1 MDVSSR
7 NSEACSC
14 TKRMKIS
21 FVNGCFDVLH
31 PGHIELLKYA
41 RSFGDYLIV
50 AIDSDRKVAEMKGP
64 ERPIFSQF
72 DRRLMLDAIR
82 YVDVVHV
89 FDTRQELEELLESL
103 KPDTMVV
110 GSDWKGKEVVGSH
123 YAKSVRFFDRQGDY
137 STTQTIQGTPYR

>member
-1 MDVSSR
+1 
-7 NSEACSC
+7 
-14 TKRMKIS
+14 MKIS

-31 PGHIELLKYA
+31 PGHIKLLEYA

-50 AIDSDRKVAEMKGP
+50 AIDSDRKVAEMKGS
-64 ERPIFSQF
+64 ERPIFSQS
-72 DRRLMLDAIR
+72 DRSLMLSSIR
-82 YVDVVHV
+82 HVDVVHI
-89 FDTRQELEELLESL
+89 FDTKTELEELLESI

-137 STTQTIQGTPYR
+137 STTKTIQGTPYR

>member
-1 MDVSSR
+1 
-7 NSEACSC
+7 
-14 TKRMKIS
+14 MKIS

-41 RSFGDYLIV
+41 RSLGDYLIV

-64 ERPIFSQF
+64 ERPIFSQH
-72 DRRLMLDAIR
+72 DRSTMLSSIR

-89 FDTRQELEELLESL
+89 FDTKEELENLLESIS
-103 KPDTMVV
+103 PDIMVV
-110 GSDWKGKEVVGSH
+110 GSDWKGKEVVGSQ
-123 YAKSVRFFDRQGDY
+123 YAKSVRFFDRLGDY

>member
-1 MDVSSR
+1 
-7 NSEACSC
+7 
-14 TKRMKIS
+14 MKIS

-31 PGHIELLKYA
+31 PGHIKLLEYA

-64 ERPIFSQF
+64 ERPIFSQS
-72 DRRLMLDAIR
+72 DRSLMLSSIR
-82 YVDVVHV
+82 CVDVVHI
-89 FDTRQELEELLESL
+89 FDTRQELEELLESI

-123 YAKSVRFFDRQGDY
+123 YAKQVRFFDRIGEY
-137 STTQTIQGTPYR
+137 STTKTVKHLTDW

>member
-1 MDVSSR
+1 MR
-7 NSEACSC
+7 
-14 TKRMKIS
+14 IS
-21 FVNGCFDVLH
+21 FANGCFDVLH
-31 PGHIELLKYA
+31 PGHIEMLKFA

-64 ERPIFSQF
+64 ERPIFSQH
-72 DRRLMLDAIR
+72 DRALMLKALR

-89 FDTRQELEELLESL
+89 FDTKEDLEQLLESIQ
-103 KPDTMVV
+103 PDIMVV

>member
-1 MDVSSR
+1 
-7 NSEACSC
+7 
-14 TKRMKIS
+14 MKIS

-31 PGHIELLKYA
+31 PGHIKLLEYA

-50 AIDSDRKVAEMKGP
+50 AIDSDRKVAEMKGL
-64 ERPIFSQF
+64 ERPIFSQS
-72 DRRLMLDAIR
+72 DRLLILSSIK
-82 YVDVVHV
+82 YVDVVHI
-89 FDTRQELEELLESL
+89 FDTKTELEELLESI